1 VWCDHPC
8 TLRVCETVA
17 RGGVCNR
24 TVALRVCEAVARGGV
39 CNRTVALRVCEAVVR
54 CGVTAP
60 VLFACVRPSSGV
72 AVLSW
77 ALVAVWRLAVPGLSG
92 AGANE
97 GTGEDLFEVLGK
109 VKVSV
114 LYGSAGPRVRPGPVG
129 RAKRR
134 A

>member
-1 VWCDHPC
+1 
-8 TLRVCETVA
+8 VCEAVVRCGVTTPVHFACVRPSPELHALGGTLYVCEAVA
-17 RGGVCNR
+17 RGGVRNR

-97 GTGEDLFEVLGK
+97 GTGEDLF
-109 VKVSV
+109 
-114 LYGSAGPRVRPGPVG
+114 
-129 RAKRR
+129 
-134 A
+134 